1 MLRDAK
7 NNEPVSDVA
16 VKSDCASVGRFGFQ
30 AFPNGRAPA
39 PAVFRSR
46 QWNGRIR
53 RKSLLPGLRSGRMHC
68 GDGPE
73 QHLVLEQ
80 KHPRS
85 WETQTIELMS
95 RQRSHERRSSS
106 EHRQFNRSLVTGKVR
121 SAQRSKQLF
130 KVRQTIA
137 RPSPVNSRADQCAG
151 EIARAAEISSRN

>member
-73 QHLVLEQ
+73 QRLVLEQ

-85 WETQTIELMS
+85 RATQTLELIS
-95 RQRSHERRSSS
+95 QQRSHERRGSS
-106 EHRQFNRSLVTGKVR
+106 EHRQFNPSLVTGKVR
-121 SAQRSKQLF
+121 SEQRSKHLF
-130 KVRQTIA
+130 KATQRSQ
-137 RPSPVNSRADQCAG
+137 G
-151 EIARAAEISSRN
+151 